1 MKIAVKKNKDLSIY
15 TITIHDTY
23 KNYMYELAVS
33 VDMNGNILPKE
44 RKPFDLPKLVVNDDS
59 KRYYK
64 FSDEFYNY
72 TLDENIS
79 LKDFT
84 VIFEMFC
91 NFLKSKHE
99 VLKLIS
105 QYNEKN
111 LEKIQKKNID
121 EDNFC
126 EMN

>member
-23 KNYMYELAVS
+23 KNYMYELTSS

-44 RKPFDLPKLVVNDDS
+44 RKPFDPPKLVVNDDS

-64 FSDEFYNY
+64 FSDEFYSY

-79 LKDFT
+79 FKDFT

-91 NFLKSKHE
+91 NFLKNKHE

-105 QYNEKN
+105 QYNEMN

-121 EDNFC
+121 EDNFD
-126 EMN
+126 EMK